1 MYLFGLEGSGFIIS
15 LGLTL
20 LISGAIMFYILKR
33 FAVLENTLIDQSKIL
48 HSFINK
54 MQQKENVSH
63 LEQSQIANDIAIES
77 ANKQM
82 SMNNKLDNYLQE
94 GSNKIDVS
102 DDESSNESNDE
113 SGNSQY
119 SSEYDSDNELE
130 NNNDDNN
137 YKKIIIQ
144 EDIENDIDNKKSI
157 LEIVNDDIKN
167 DDSVKIISIED
178 IEPDINNNEKIN
190 INNSDLESNPS
201 LTTDSDNDNSD
212 TEEKTEELY
221 VYSNED
227 KITIKKGGI
236 TKMRVDELR
245 TLVIEKGLVNSKDDA
260 SKLKKENLIKLLQN
274 N

>member
-33 FAVLENTLIDQSKIL
+33 FSLLENTLIDQSRIL

-54 MQQKENVSH
+54 MQQKENEKH
-63 LEQSQIANDIAIES
+63 LPQSQIANDIAIES

-102 DDESSNESNDE
+102 DDESCT
-113 SGNSQY
+113 
-119 SSEYDSDNELE
+119 SEYTSEYESDNCLE
-130 NNNDDNN
+130 NEDTEDKDDN
-137 YKKIIIQ
+137 YKKIII
-144 EDIENDIDNKKSI
+144 ENSIENDVEEKQNI
-157 LEIVNDDIKN
+157 LEIINHELEKDN
-167 DDSVKIISIED
+167 NVKIISIDD
-178 IEPDINNNEKIN
+178 IEPDIDNSAKID
-190 INNSDLESNPS
+190 INNSDLESNVN
-201 LTTDSDNDNSD
+201 LTSDSEENSD
-212 TEEKTEELY
+212 SEEKNHY
-221 VYSNED
+221 IDVHDNQDNNEN
-227 KITIKKGGI
+227 KVTIKKGGI

-245 TLVIEKGLVNSKDDA
+245 KLVIEKGLVNSKEDA
-260 SKLKKENLIKLLQN
+260 NKLKKENLIKILQN